1 MGLTLAAGRASWSQ
15 QGAHPC
21 SMRHAVNPE
30 SVCRATTASPLFTT
44 RTAHWWSTKSR
55 KRRATTL
62 PADSCFPREGQQRCG
77 QNGERVMISA
87 RVAFFR
93 GWIGR
98 SGKTVL
104 RCRARCSRLCGA
116 VNTCRGRGRSQV
128 LPVTGRIRAAVVPQ
142 SGTSGPPVGRKE
154 RGPLPSAAVGG
165 LLWDESRVVFVP
177 CRRRGG
183 IFPLPSDA
191 GYGGLVGTPL
201 LSGSGIFSELALS
214 RRLQC
219 QPLWLLLFC
228 YASSRCFVLFFGCLW

>member
-1 MGLTLAAGRASWSQ
+1 M
-15 QGAHPC
+15 
-21 SMRHAVNPE
+21 
-30 SVCRATTASPLFTT
+30 
-44 RTAHWWSTKSR
+44 
-55 KRRATTL
+55 